1 MTDFNTGNR
10 DKVTVA
16 AAYIDLSIKV
26 ARNNEHSPDSGLF
39 IEVIDPNG
47 RMTYA
52 SFSLESAK
60 NLRDGIDSVIE
71 DFATIEAE
79 QETTKNGRLLESLP
93 IGSVIQ
99 VNTESTRWYKSRAG
113 WAWIPDGNISHPDA
127 WFDGHGWDI
136 TVKYNPEED

>member
-1 MTDFNTGNR
+1 MTDFNTSNR
-10 DKVTVA
+10 DKVTVTA
-16 AAYIDLSIKV
+16 TYSNVTARI
-26 ARNNEHSPDSGLF
+26 ARNSEHGPESGLF
-39 IEVIDPNG
+39 IEVVG
-47 RMTYA
+47 RNNESVYA

-60 NLRDGIDSVIE
+60 ALRDGIDSVIE
-71 DFATIEAE
+71 DFAAIEAE
-79 QETTKNGRLLESLP
+79 KETTKNARLLDSLP